1 MKHRIDPTDVV
12 LGMYVS
18 GFGGSWFD
26 HPFWRVKFVLRTP
39 EQLARVRQSDVPYVE
54 IDDEF
59 GRGPAARPLSA
70 ERDRPSRAPVPRS
83 TRGSGSGRNFARAP
97 APATPSGSERQ
108 RARAL
113 VSRSLKVVKTAC
125 EDVRLGRA
133 VRLKDMNAV
142 VHDVIETVERSP
154 RALLEVLRLKRK
166 DEYTYLHSVAVCT
179 LMINA
184 AVHLGKG
191 AAETREYGLGGLL
204 HDLGKMGTPD
214 EILNKKGRLT
224 DGEYAAVQGHPE
236 FGYRVLA
243 QSEGMPQVAL
253 DVCRHHHEKID
264 GSGYPFG
271 LTGDAISEVARLGA
285 ICDVYD
291 ALTSERAYKS
301 ALPPLEALAEMWSWQ
316 GHFDRDL
323 LFKFMQSVG
332 FFPPGMLVR
341 LRSNLLAF
349 VREPK
354 VRKPGTRVLAFYA
367 MRENRPIAPQ
377 EILIKEDLA
386 NDSIVAY
393 SNLAAWDPADLQPAM
408 ELLTADELSAVT
420 RLNG

>member
-1 MKHRIDPTDVV
+1 
-12 LGMYVS
+12 MYVC

-26 HPFWRVKFVLRTP
+26 HPFWRATQP
-39 EQLARVRQSDVPYVE
+39 AP
-54 IDDEF
+54 DD
-59 GRGPAARPLSA
+59 A
-70 ERDRPSRAPVPRS
+70 DRSSQAPVPKRA
-83 TRGSGSGRNFARAP
+83 RGSSGGGGLPFAPTA
-97 APATPSGSERQ
+97 ATPSVSERQ

-125 EDVRLGRA
+125 QDVRLGRA
-133 VRLKDMNAV
+133 VRLDDVTAV
-142 VHDVIETVERSP
+142 VHDVIDTVERSP
-154 RALLEVLRLKRK
+154 RAPLEVLRLKRK

-224 DGEYAAVQGHPE
+224 DGEFAAVQGHPE
-236 FGYRVLA
+236 FGYQVLA

-291 ALTSERAYKS
+291 ALTSERVYKS
-301 ALPPLEALAEMWSWQ
+301 ALPPLDALADMWSWE
-316 GHFDRDL
+316 GHFDRGL

-332 FFPPGMLVR
+332 FFPAGMLVH
-341 LRSNLLAF
+341 LRSNRLAI

-354 VRKPGTRVLAFYA
+354 ARKPGTRVLAFYA
-367 MRENRPIAPQ
+367 MRENRPIAPE
-377 EILIKEDLA
+377 EILIREDLA
-386 NDSIVAY
+386 NDSIVAF
-393 SNLAAWDPADLQPAM
+393 SNLAAWQAADLAAAM
-408 ELLTADELSAVT
+408 ELLTPEELNAVT

>member
-1 MKHRIDPTDVV
+1 
-12 LGMYVS
+12 MYVS

-39 EQLARVRQSDVPYVE
+39 EQLARVRHSDVPYVE
-54 IDDEF
+54 IDDEL
-59 GRGPAARPLSA
+59 GAGLVTRPAPDDV
-70 ERDRPSRAPVPRS
+70 DRSSKAPVSKSMRSSGGGREPRS
-83 TRGSGSGRNFARAP
+83 ARIS
-97 APATPSGSERQ
+97 ATPNASERQ

-133 VRLKDMNAV
+133 VRLDDVNTV
-142 VHDVIETVERSP
+142 VHDVIDTVERSP

-224 DGEYAAVQGHPE
+224 DGEFAAVQGHPE
-236 FGYRVLA
+236 FGYQVLA

-285 ICDVYD
+285 VCDVYD

-301 ALPPLEALAEMWSWQ
+301 ALPPLEALTEMWSWE

-349 VREPK
+349 VREAK
-354 VRKPGTRVLAFYA
+354 GRQQGARVLAFYA
-367 MRENRPIAPQ
+367 TRENRPVAPQ
-377 EILIKEDLA
+377 EILIQEDLA
-386 NDSIVAY
+386 NDSIVAF
-393 SNLAAWDPADLQPAM
+393 SNLAAWQPADLQPAID
-408 ELLTADELSAVT
+408 LLTPEELEAVT